1 MRWLD
6 GNTDSIDMSLSKKKN
21 NWGKILKDVT
31 ECLAGTP
38 GEEEEEKMQN
48 T

>member
-1 MRWLD
+1 MAGWQHRL
-6 GNTDSIDMSLSKKKN
+6 KRHEFEQKKN

-38 GEEEEEKMQN
+38 GEEEEETMQN